1 MIYDLQK
8 PTLFKRISAWIFDF
22 IIIAILITLFAT
34 IISVVTKYDD
44 KLATYESYYTEYAEK
59 YNIDPEISL
68 EDFEKLSEEERQVY
82 TNANEK
88 FQNDERV
95 LKARNLLFGLTII
108 IVASSILLA
117 VLVWELIVPLYLKNG
132 QTVGKKIFGIAVMR
146 TNGVKISP
154 VQLFV
159 RAILGKYTFEI
170 MLPVFSIAA
179 VLSSAAG
186 LFGIIML
193 FLVLIAQIA
202 SLISTR
208 RTRSALHD
216 LLADTVTV
224 DLASQLIFDSEEE
237 LVKYKE
243 EQHAKMV
250 ERSPY

>member
-1 MIYDLQK
+1 M
-8 PTLFKRISAWIFDF
+8 
-22 IIIAILITLFAT
+22 
-34 IISVVTKYDD
+34 
-44 KLATYESYYTEYAEK
+44 
-59 YNIDPEISL
+59 
-68 EDFEKLSEEERQVY
+68 
-82 TNANEK
+82 
-88 FQNDERV
+88 
-95 LKARNLLFGLTII
+95 FGLTII

-170 MLPVFSIAA
+170 MLPVFSII
-179 VLSSAAG
+179 LIIFGGAG
-186 LFGIIML
+186 VFGILML
-193 FLVLIAQIA
+193 GAISIAQIIA
-202 SLISTR
+202 LVSTR